1 MKKFKEIKNTL
12 KNKKGASIMEF
23 FIITVVA
30 LLVGA
35 VIFIVG
41 SNMKGG
47 VESIEERSGDV
58 ANTLNDNN
66 MNGFNA
72 FN

>member
-35 VIFIVG
+35 VIFSMGGAVKEG
-41 SNMKGG
+41 VEKGESI
-47 VESIEERSGDV
+47 VESI
-58 ANTLNDNN
+58 
-66 MNGFNA
+66 NGNL
-72 FN
+72 